1 MYCFFFHNF
10 RAGDFYH
17 YELMFIIRIFVTILF
32 WSEQVVARPRRKR
45 CISGM
50 PVMEGYKP
58 FGIPMRELSSVI
70 LLHEELESLRLCDY
84 LGMKQEDAAEMMRV
98 SRPTFTRIYEKA
110 RKTVA
115 TAFAEGKA
123 ILIDGGDF
131 QLEEQIN
138 PLNSYKMKIALPTK
152 SNIIDDHFGHCESFT
167 VFTIN
172 DNDEIE
178 SKEIIPSANGCGCKS
193 GIASVLKQ
201 KGVEIMLAGNM
212 GEGAKNVLENHDI
225 AVYRGCRGDAT
236 EVTRAFLRGEL
247 NDSGES
253 CAHHHSGGDHGHDHG
268 HQCQH

>member
-1 MYCFFFHNF
+1 
-10 RAGDFYH
+10 
-17 YELMFIIRIFVTILF
+17 
-32 WSEQVVARPRRKR
+32 
-45 CISGM
+45 M

-58 FGIPMRELSSVI
+58 FGIPMRELASVI
-70 LLHEELESLRLCDY
+70 LLHEELEALRLCDY
-84 LGMKQEDAAEMMRV
+84 LGMKQEKAADMMRV

-115 TAFAEGKA
+115 TAFAEGKV
-123 ILIDGGDF
+123 ILIEGGDF
-131 QLEEQIN
+131 QVEEHFNQ
-138 PLNSYKMKIALPTK
+138 LNSYKMKIALPTK
-152 SNIIDDHFGHCESFT
+152 GNIIDDHFGHCESFT

-193 GIASVLKQ
+193 GISAVLKE
-201 KGVEIMLAGNM
+201 KSVEIMLAGNM

-225 AVYRGCRGDAT
+225 AVYRGCSGDAT

-253 CAHHHSGGDHGHDHG
+253 CAHHHDHEEHGHDHG